1 MFFLEVEQG
10 CIRGE
15 EGEKWG
21 RKPCEFTPHPTTP
34 LEPMRH
40 PSLREGLGN
49 AKSGKRSRSLG
60 LTLGLVRTFHTP
72 R

>member
-15 EGEKWG
+15 EGEKRG
-21 RKPCEFTPHPTTP
+21 RKPCEFTPHTTTP